1 MAISSLLP
9 LGVICVGHRSV
20 WRLLTCF
27 YAPASHLRC
36 LLPQEEVAEKTRQL
50 KALFQRY
57 EARKAEGSDLQQQ
70 FQVEREDLLADYRAL
85 TQQIKLKNLVIA
97 CFIPPEYQELIMQ
110 HCTWREYDEQWVID
124 YVEHAGRYFCVRNG
138 A

>member
-1 MAISSLLP
+1 LIL
-9 LGVICVGHRSV
+9 
-20 WRLLTCF
+20 F
-27 YAPASHLRC
+27 
-36 LLPQEEVAEKTRQL
+36 QEEVAEKTRQL

-57 EARKAEGSDLQQQ
+57 QARKAEASDLHQQ
-70 FQVEREDLLADYRAL
+70 FQTQREDLLADYRAL

-124 YVEHAGRYFCVRNG
+124 HVEHAGGCFLPLVR
-138 A
+138 